1 MEHNSYAN
9 KVAFVTGGTSGIG
22 KATAIAFADAG
33 AKVVLTGRRE
43 KEGAAVVAEIK
54 KRGGEA
60 SFIRTDVT
68 KEADVKAAVDFT
80 VQTYG
85 RLDAAFNNAGI
96 EMVGSLD
103 QVTEEQYQNTFN
115 INVWGVLSSMKH
127 EVAAMQKT
135 GGGAIV
141 NTSSTFGL
149 VGGAYASIYVGTK
162 FAVEGLTK
170 SIAVEVAKQNIR
182 VNAVAPGA
190 VQTDM
195 VDRFAGK
202 EGEARD
208 DLTAKH
214 PIGRFGTSEEIA
226 AAVLYLCS
234 DAATFTI
241 GSTLSVDGGYSAW

>member
-1 MEHNSYAN
+1 MGHNSYAN

-33 AKVVLTGRRE
+33 TKVVLAGRRE
-43 KEGAAVVAEIK
+43 KEGAAVVDEIK

-68 KEADVKAAVDFT
+68 KEDDVKAAVDFT
-80 VQTYG
+80 VKTYG

-96 EMVGSLD
+96 EIVCPLN
-103 QVTEEQYQNTFN
+103 QITEEQYQNTFN
-115 INVWGVLSSMKH
+115 LNVWGVLCSMKH

-141 NTSSTFGL
+141 NTSSMFGL
-149 VGGAYASIYVGTK
+149 VGAAYASIYAGSK

-170 SIAVEVAKQNIR
+170 SIAVEIAKQNIR

-190 VQTDM
+190 IQTEM
-195 VDRFAGK
+195 IDRFIANT
-202 EGEARD
+202 GEARD
-208 DLTAKH
+208 DLIAKH